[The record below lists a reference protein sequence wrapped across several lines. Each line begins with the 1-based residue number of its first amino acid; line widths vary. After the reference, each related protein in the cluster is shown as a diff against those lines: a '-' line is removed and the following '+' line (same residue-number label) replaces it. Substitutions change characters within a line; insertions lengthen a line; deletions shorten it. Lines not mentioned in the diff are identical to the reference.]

1 VGEFNLPDV
10 CWKYSTVEKKQ
21 SKRFMDCVED
31 DFLTELMGE
40 PTREGALLDLFANRE
55 GLVDDVMVGGYLVL
69 GIVITK

>member
-1 VGEFNLPDV
+1 
-10 CWKYSTVEKKQ
+10 
-21 SKRFMDCVED
+21 MDCVED